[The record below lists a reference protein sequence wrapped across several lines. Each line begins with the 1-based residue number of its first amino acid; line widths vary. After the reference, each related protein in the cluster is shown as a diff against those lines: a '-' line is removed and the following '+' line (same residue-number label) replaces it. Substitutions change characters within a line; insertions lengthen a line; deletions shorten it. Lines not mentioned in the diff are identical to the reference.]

1 MPPYLPGSGSKP
13 KAKEKTLLRLF
24 PRHQK
29 IVVESNQRLCN
40 KGAAAGGRPALHD
53 HRHDRDRRGES
64 NRRRQGGD
72 FAASLPWPGRQSSS
86 GSHILLREGFKK
98 SKWKFKMAFAMKAG
112 EGSRGGLDCHLHIL
126 KNDFFK
132 NHLESFPDCE
142 NVFCT

>member
-1 MPPYLPGSGSKP
+1 MSKASASVGRLSSYFCSLCFISKYDLPPYLRGSGSKP

-72 FAASLPWPGRQSSS
+72 FSASLPWPGRQSSS
-86 GSHILLREGFKK
+86 GSHIMLIPFYYSITKKKTKLLRK
-98 SKWKFKMAFAMKAG
+98 
-112 EGSRGGLDCHLHIL
+112 
-126 KNDFFK
+126 
-132 NHLESFPDCE
+132 
-142 NVFCT
+142 